1 MHTKGCGIV
10 CEYNPFHK
18 GHAYQIEYVKKVLGL
33 PVVCAMSGNFV
44 QRGEPACMDKKYRAE
59 DAVKNGASVVLE
71 IPFPYCSMTAEKFAR
86 AGVEIL
92 DKSGMCSHIA
102 FGSECADVEKLVKI
116 AEFLLESSTE
126 ENIQVY
132 QNSNPDTSYA
142 VAREAVICRD
152 LGAEYADICRNP
164 NDILAI
170 EYIKAIKQ
178 TGSSLIP
185 VAIKRTVERAQGS
198 DGVFASSSHIRN
210 LMCSD
215 DVESAEKYVPEA
227 KSLEHFTTFEAF
239 YKVLHLSLMTRTPE
253 SLANICELGGGV
265 EYAVIKA
272 AKSSANYSEMF
283 EKLRCKTLT
292 DAKIKRMLLFAFLG
306 VSKEIADVSP
316 AYTEVLAL
324 GETEVSAELMRV
336 CRKQKQ
342 ITVAQRVSAVK
353 KDAPAKGQYEFCRN
367 AENILKYSK

>member
-18 GHAYQIEYVKKVLGL
+18 GHAYQIEYVKKVLEL

-44 QRGEPACMDKKYRAE
+44 QRGEPACMDKKYRAQ

-71 IPFPYCSMTAEKFAR
+71 IPFPYCSMTAERFAR

-102 FGSECADVEKLVKI
+102 FGSECADVEKLSEI
-116 AEFLLESSTE
+116 AEFLLEDTTE
-126 ENIQVY
+126 KSIQVY
-132 QNSNPDTSYA
+132 QSNNPYISYA

-152 LGAEYADICRNP
+152 LGAEYADICENP

-178 TGSSLIP
+178 LGSSLIP
-185 VAIKRTVERAQGS
+185 VAVKRTVERAQGS
-198 DGVFASSSHIRN
+198 DGVFASSSHIRS
-210 LMCSD
+210 LMISD
-215 DVESAEKYVPEA
+215 DMESAGNYVPDA
-227 KSLEHFTTFEAF
+227 KNLEHFTSYDGF
-239 YKVLHLSLMTRTPE
+239 YKALHISLMTRTPE
-253 SLANICELGGGV
+253 SLAGICELGGGL

-272 AKSSANYSEMF
+272 AKSSAAYAEMF

-292 DAKIKRMLLFAFLG
+292 DAKIKRMLLFAFLD
-306 VSKEIADVSP
+306 VSKERASLSP

-324 GETEVSAELMRV
+324 GENETASELMRI
-336 CRKQKQ
+336 CRKQKR
-342 ITVAQRVSAVK
+342 ITVAQRVSSVK
-353 KDAPAKGQYEFCRN
+353 KDALAKEQYEFCRN
-367 AENILKYSK
+367 AENILRYSK